1 MTRPVATLPAAA
13 NDGRPS
19 RPVYFQ
25 TRASAA
31 AYAARCAMH
40 GANGGTYR
48 TPCRDVYQAADGS
61 VAFLAYLAAPG
72 DDYAVREVSLAEVER
87 MAQGELRTKIAY
99 LYQEAERRDRAAH
112 DARPGSCFE
121 RIHRECA
128 RMARD
133 EARELELGLTLS
145 AVRVAS

>member
-1 MTRPVATLPAAA
+1 MTAPLSLQPSAA

-25 TRASAA
+25 TRRSAES
-31 AYAARCAMH
+31 YAARCAMH
-40 GANGGTYR
+40 GANGGTYHS
-48 TPCRDVYQAADGS
+48 PCRDVFAPTDGGQ
-61 VAFLAYLAAPG
+61 AFLVYLAAPG
-72 DDYAVREVSLAEVER
+72 DDHAVREVSPAEVER
-87 MAQGELRTKIAY
+87 MVQGELRNKIAY
-99 LYQEAERRDRAAH
+99 LYQEAERRDRAAY

-145 AVRVAS
+145 AVRAAS